1 MIQKLHQT
9 YSVICTSQHMP
20 S

>member
-9 YSVICTSQHMP
+9 YSVICTSQLMP